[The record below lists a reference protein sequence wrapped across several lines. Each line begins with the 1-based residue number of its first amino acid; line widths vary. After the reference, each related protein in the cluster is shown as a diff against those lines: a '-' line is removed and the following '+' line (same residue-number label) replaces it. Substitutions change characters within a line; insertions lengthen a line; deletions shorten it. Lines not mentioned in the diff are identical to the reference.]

1 MCGSMAAMET
11 IGTLTIEYGTQAGY
25 GLNASMGTTDK
36 PVGCQGTH
44 VPICTKPPAYGETR
58 ITPQDMELPTEAAS
72 MSSLAT

>member
-36 PVGCQGTH
+36 PVGC
-44 VPICTKPPAYGETR
+44 
-58 ITPQDMELPTEAAS
+58 
-72 MSSLAT
+72 